1 MSKLPLRVR
10 TATPFRPV
18 CTCRP
23 GAALRDRRLPPRER
37 VAGGSEHARDSGIH
51 GGHARRLPT
60 EPARKRRP
68 RQPSSPACL
77 SELRTG
83 TRMRTGT
90 RRGSCAPTASR
101 LRLVAICARTR
112 SKSQGYRTNAI
123 SCRLVG
129 RPTAPPPSPSR
140 SPAGRRSAAHCERR
154 LDRSSERVNGLYSTG
169 LGSGRPSSAAM
180 MFSAASR
187 LIAVRAST
195 VADAVCGSR
204 TTFSSST
211 SPGASSGSCS

>member
-1 MSKLPLRVR
+1 MSKLPLGSVR
-10 TATPFRPV
+10 PLRFGLFV
-18 CTCRP
+18 L
-23 GAALRDRRLPPRER
+23 AALVPLFAIVVFLRGNGSRRQRARPRL
-37 VAGGSEHARDSGIH
+37 
-51 GGHARRLPT
+51 GHPRRSRQRLPT

-90 RRGSCAPTASR
+90 RRGSCAPTASP

-123 SCRLVG
+123 SCRPVG

-154 LDRSSERVNGLYSTG
+154 LDRSSERVNGLYATG

>member
-1 MSKLPLRVR
+1 MSKLPLGPSGHSVS
-10 TATPFRPV
+10 A
-18 CTCRP
+18 C
-23 GAALRDRRLPPRER
+23 LYLPPWCRSSR
-37 VAGGSEHARDSGIH
+37 SSSSSAGTGRRRQRARPRL
-51 GGHARRLPT
+51 GHPRRSRRPLPT

-154 LDRSSERVNGLYSTG
+154 SDRSSERVNDPYSTG